1 LGEKETEEGEP
12 KTNSG
17 GEDERYDEEEGKQ
30 ELPKQALLLS
40 FTTTSSPVFS
50 GREEGH

>member
-17 GEDERYDEEEGKQ
+17 GEDERYDEEEGN
-30 ELPKQALLLS
+30 
-40 FTTTSSPVFS
+40 
-50 GREEGH
+50 EEEEILV